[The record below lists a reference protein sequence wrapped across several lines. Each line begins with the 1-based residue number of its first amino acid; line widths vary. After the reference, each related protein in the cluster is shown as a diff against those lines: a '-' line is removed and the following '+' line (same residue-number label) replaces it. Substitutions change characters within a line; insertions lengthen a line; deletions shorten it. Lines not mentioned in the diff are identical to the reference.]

1 MDIRLLLQR
10 SLDILAAPFYDT
22 QLFLTLTPIYSGW
35 FLSEIFF
42 EHKEKQF
49 STFFFNGLT
58 MFWICALY
66 AQYLYDNFSLSLSF
80 FAKLAF
86 FIFSFFTGTF
96 IIVNALKGKEV
107 VKYVAQ
113 TREISFL
120 IVFVTPFFYDVL
132 KFDLFYLVAGIFLF
146 TIIEV
151 ILFILHKIIPQFK
164 GEEKDISQAQQS
176 TQIN

>member
-10 SLDILAAPFYDT
+10 SLDILAAPFHDT
-22 QLFLTLTPIYSGW
+22 QLFLTLVPIYSGW

-66 AQYLYDNFSLSLSF
+66 AQYLYMNFSPSLSF
-80 FAKLAF
+80 LVK
-86 FIFSFFTGTF
+86 FIFFVFSFLTGTF
-96 IIVNALKGKEV
+96 IVVNALKGKEI

-120 IVFVTPFFYDVL
+120 IVFASPFFYDVL
-132 KFDLFYLVAGIFLF
+132 KFDSLYLIAGIFLF
-146 TIIEV
+146 ITIEIA
-151 ILFILHKIIPQFK
+151 LFILHKLIPPFK
-164 GEEKDISQAQQS
+164 GEEKDITQVQQ
-176 TQIN
+176 